1 MPFKGDELSGLLL
14 LLGGMCCCGCGC
26 GCKRSRYHSSVRSA
40 PAAAASGGG
49 GGGNRASFFPRRRF
63 RIRRTEFDFYFPL
76 PVDDLRGGNRVKD
89 SSFGR
94 SFNRDIVGA
103 VGRSVGTSSI
113 EEGRWAHKSNSIS
126 RFASIGGLLLLFL
139 FWLLASLALAAT
151 LLLLLLLRSSCVC
164 KVGVKCP
171 SCF

>member
-14 LLGGMCCCGCGC
+14 LLGGMGCCGCS
-26 GCKRSRYHSSVRSA
+26 CKRSRYHSSVRSA
-40 PAAAASGGG
+40 PAAAASGGGG

-63 RIRRTEFDFYFPL
+63 RIRRTEFDFYFPR

-103 VGRSVGTSSI
+103 VGRSVRRRSRKGGGHTKVIRFPVLRRSEDCCSCSCS
-113 EEGRWAHKSNSIS
+113 GCWRRW
-126 RFASIGGLLLLFL
+126 R
-139 FWLLASLALAAT
+139 WRRRCCCCCCCDLLAFV
-151 LLLLLLLRSSCVC
+151 RW
-164 KVGVKCP
+164 G
-171 SCF
+171 